1 MKALQI
7 IITTFL
13 LISSS
18 VINAADSGSAT
29 KINTAESLKNLL
41 DMVKKDAFTE
51 NAFNERRER
60 NFLAKKQ
67 QQARLLAEAE
77 RELAALEARGKQLQ
91 AEFVDYEKQLR
102 EKAEE
107 LDIKQG
113 SLKEL
118 FGVVRQASADAAST
132 IKNSIVSAQYP
143 GRDIPLTELA
153 ERKELPTI
161 KELRSLWVAL
171 LTEMTESSAI
181 VRFNAKVIDTQGRSV
196 DRVVTRVGTFN
207 LLSDDNR
214 YLEYAVETGR
224 SAIKDMTRQ
233 PDSKFTSMIA
243 DYNSTMSGYDELAL
257 DPTRGALLAKLIQSK
272 SLGEHYDSGGT
283 VGIIITIVLII
294 GLLIVIERLV
304 TLTILGSKI
313 KQQVRNSTPGP
324 NPLGRIMAVYLANRN
339 NDVENLE
346 LKLDEAVLRELPR
359 FERGI
364 TFVKVLAAVSPLLGL
379 FGTVTGMI
387 QTFQSITLFGTSDPK
402 LMADGISTAL
412 MTTVLGLISAIPLII
427 AHSLIATKSKR
438 LIQIL
443 EEESVGLIAQHAEK
457 R

>member
-1 MKALQI
+1 MRALQLI
-7 IITTFL
+7 LIAVFL
-13 LISSS
+13 AAPSA
-18 VINAADSGSAT
+18 VFAADSGSQT
-29 KINTAESLKNLL
+29 KTNTAASLKNLL

-60 NFLAKKQ
+60 NFAAKKQ
-67 QQARLLAEAE
+67 QQARLLAEAK

-91 AEFVDYEKQLR
+91 AEFVDYEKRLR
-102 EKAEE
+102 DKAEE

-171 LTEMTESSAI
+171 LTEMTESSSI
-181 VRFNAKVIDTQGRSV
+181 VRFTTKVIDTQGKGIERE
-196 DRVVTRVGTFN
+196 VTRIGTFN
-207 LLSDDNR
+207 LLSDDDR
-214 YLEYAVETGR
+214 YLQYAVETGR
-224 SAIKDMTRQ
+224 TTVKEMTRQ
-233 PDSKFTSMIA
+233 PSGKYTDMIA
-243 DYNSTMSGYDELAL
+243 DYNMTVSDYSELAL
-257 DPTRGALLAKLIQSK
+257 DPTRGALLAKLVQSK
-272 SLGEHYDSGGT
+272 SLGEHYESGGT
-283 VGIIITIVLII
+283 VGIIITIVLIF
-294 GLLIVIERLV
+294 GLLIVIERFV
-304 TLTILGSKI
+304 TLTMLGSKI

-339 NDVENLE
+339 NDIENLE

-387 QTFQSITLFGTSDPK
+387 ATFQSITLFGTSDPK
-402 LMADGISTAL
+402 LMAGGISTAL

-427 AHSLIATKSKR
+427 AHSVIATKSKR

>member
-1 MKALQI
+1 MKAIKILSLI
-7 IITTFL
+7 L
-13 LISSS
+13 LCFSLNA
-18 VINAADSGSAT
+18 NAADSGSST
-29 KINTAESLKNLL
+29 KTNTADSLKKLL
-41 DMVKKDAFTE
+41 EMVKKDAFTE

-67 QQARLLAEAE
+67 QQERLLEEAK

-91 AEFVDYEKQLR
+91 AEFVDYEKKLR
-102 EKAEE
+102 EKTEE

-132 IKNSIVSAQYP
+132 IKNSIISAQYP

-161 KELRSLWVAL
+161 VELRSLWVAL
-171 LTEMTESSAI
+171 LTEMTESGNI
-181 VRFNAKVIDTQGRSV
+181 VKFNTKVIDIEGKSV
-196 DRVVTRVGTFN
+196 EHEVTRIGTFN
-207 LLSDDNR
+207 LLSDEGR

-233 PDSKFTSMIA
+233 PDGEYTSMVEDYINTVS
-243 DYNSTMSGYDELAL
+243 DYNELAL
-257 DPTRGALLAKLIQSK
+257 DPTRGALLAKLVQSK
-272 SLGEHYDSGGT
+272 SLQEHYQSGGT
-283 VGIIITIVLII
+283 VGIIITIVLIF
-294 GLLIVIERLV
+294 GLLIVIERFV
-304 TLTILGSKI
+304 TLTMLGAKI

-387 QTFQSITLFGTSDPK
+387 ATFQSITLFGTSDPK
-402 LMADGISTAL
+402 LMAGGISTAL

-427 AHSLIATKSKR
+427 FHSVIATKSKR
-438 LIQIL
+438 LVQIL
-443 EEESVGLIAQHAEK
+443 EEQSVGLIAQHAEK